1 MAKDNVFYVRLLG
14 EIEVKYKGNIISEK
28 TTRSKKVWNL
38 LAYIV
43 MHKDRLLLQSDIMD
57 NIWPEDTST
66 NPVSALKTSLF
77 RIRAL
82 LSELTSDDEEFII
95 SSRGAYRWNTDI
107 ECKIDAIEFE
117 KLCEMSEEHKLDID
131 AKIAILEEAIN
142 MYYGDFLKR
151 FANDL
156 WVIPLITHYHSLYVE
171 KVKILLSLLDQKGRY
186 VDMQKYALNAI
197 RIESYDEKIH
207 SYVVKAFMML
217 DNNTAAIAHYNKASK
232 ILLANLGIQP
242 SKELRGLYLEILK
255 KQKSLETNLDLI
267 IDDLKE
273 AEYQKGAFICDY
285 GIFKETYKIVTRQ
298 AARFNRTVSIVLM
311 TVCESNGEL
320 PDLNTLN
327 KVMEKLG
334 LVIKHDLRR
343 GDVISKY
350 SGAQFVIMLPDAK
363 YKDAIMITNRIIKS
377 YYHYN
382 RKSLIQIKYNIS
394 EIKFEE
400 DKQGE

>member
-1 MAKDNVFYVRLLG
+1 MTKDNVFYVRLLG

-57 NIWPEDTST
+57 NIWPDDAST

-77 RIRAL
+77 RIRGL
-82 LSELTSDDEEFII
+82 LSELATDGEEFII

-117 KLCEMSEEHKLDID
+117 KLCEQSEGSNLNSDE
-131 AKIAILEEAIN
+131 KIAILEEAIN

-171 KVKILLSLLDQKGRY
+171 KVKRLLSLLDQKGRY

-197 RIESYDEKIH
+197 RVESYDEKIH
-207 SYVVKAFMML
+207 AYVVKAFMML

-377 YYHYN
+377 YYHHN
-382 RKSLIQIKYNIS
+382 RKSLIQIKYNIN
-394 EIKFEE
+394 EIKFDE
-400 DKQGE
+400 DKQE